1 MRYDA
6 AIIGAGANG
15 LVAAACLAGAGLSV
29 VVVERS
35 NRAGGRLATR
45 EFHPGFRASP
55 FCDEVDPIPADVYRA
70 LDLARRGAI
79 LLPAQSSLALW
90 PDRRN
95 EIRHDGTSPGRIDE
109 RTFADVESLR
119 AHARADALRAPKR
132 RWFARS
138 DPAPAWPQPLWAGA
152 SLAEAL
158 SERSADPDARAHAL
172 ARALAGRAVD
182 PFAPG
187 GALHLLTPGLGGS
200 GMTMGG
206 LATLA
211 EALERAAREAGADML
226 LGLEAADI
234 QRKRGRACGLRLADG
249 TEIGARAIISTL
261 DLKRT
266 FFSLFAWKDL
276 PEELTGRVSAFR
288 HAPSAA
294 RLLLA
299 LDAPPPGTAEL
310 GAGPFFVAP
319 GIKSFARAFDAW
331 RMQVAPELP
340 PMSLRLVSAADPSL
354 APSGKATMTA
364 TIGCVPHRPFD
375 GPWTHDKRMALR
387 RRALAAIESVLPG
400 TAARLLG
407 AELILPEDIESA
419 LGVTGGD
426 LDGGEIAPD
435 QMFAWRGFSDR
446 PGGRTPIRG
455 LYLGGRSAPAGP
467 LGACEA
473 GVVAARAALA
483 DFAAGRLA

>member
-15 LVAAACLAGAGLSV
+15 LAAAACLAGAGLSV

-35 NRAGGRLATR
+35 ERAGGRMATR

-55 FCDEVDPIPADVYRA
+55 FCDEIAPIPADLYRA

-79 LLPAQSSLALW
+79 LLPTQASLALW

-95 EIRHDGTSPGRIDE
+95 EIRGEGESPGRIEE
-109 RTFADVESLR
+109 RAAAASETLR
-119 AHARADALRAPKR
+119 AHARAEATRAPRR
-132 RWFARS
+132 RWFAS
-138 DPAPAWPQPLWAGA
+138 PDPAPAWPQPAWAGA
-152 SLAEAL
+152 SLAQAL
-158 SERSADPDARAHAL
+158 SEPLSDPDARAHAL
-172 ARALAGRAVD
+172 ARALSGRAVD

-187 GALHLLTPGLGGS
+187 GALHLLAPGRGGS
-200 GMTMGG
+200 GLAMGG
-206 LATLA
+206 LSTLA
-211 EALERAAREAGADML
+211 AALERAAREAGAELL

-234 QRKRGRACGLRLADG
+234 RRARGRACGLRLADG
-249 TEIGARAIISTL
+249 TEIDARAVISTL

-266 FFSLFAWKDL
+266 FFSFFAWKDL
-276 PEELTGRVSAFR
+276 PEELARRVSSFR
-288 HAPSAA
+288 HAPAAA

-299 LDAPPPGTAEL
+299 LDAPPPGTAAL
-310 GAGPFFVAP
+310 GSGPIFVAP
-319 GIKSFARAFDAW
+319 AVKNFARAFDDW
-331 RMQVAPELP
+331 RMQVTPDLP
-340 PMSLRLVSAADPSL
+340 PISLRLVSAADPSL
-354 APSGKATMTA
+354 APRGKAVMTA
-364 TIGCVPHRPFD
+364 TIGCAPHRLFD
-375 GPWTHDKRMALR
+375 GPWTHEKRMALR

-400 TAARLLG
+400 TAARLVG
-407 AELILPEDIESA
+407 AELILPEDIEAA

-435 QMFAWRGFSDR
+435 QMFAWRSFSDR

-467 LGACEA
+467 FGACEA

-483 DFAAGRLA
+483 DFAAGQLA